1 MIRFIEVVNETN
13 FNPRM
18 ERTSKPS
25 FTLGEVWINEDYVVS
40 IREAEGHRSLLRDG
54 LLPQDLDD
62 THDFTTVTTHN
73 GQITETYVVV
83 GSPQSV
89 ANRLSKNNRH
99 LLKG

>member
-1 MIRFIEVVNETN
+1 MIKFIEVINKTD
-13 FNPRM
+13 FNPRL

-25 FTLGEVWINEDYVVS
+25 FTLGEVWINENYVVN
-40 IREAEGHRSLLRDG
+40 IRESVGHQTLLRDG

-62 THDFTTVTTHN
+62 THTFTAITTNN
-73 GQITETYVVV
+73 GQLTETHVVV

-89 ANRLSKNNRH
+89 AQRLSIRNKT